1 MKINFTDEAL
11 ANLEDR
17 LLFLIKVQKVPLD
30 KVEEI
35 RANLFSSTKILL
47 DHPNIGQ
54 IEENFSHLKLNHRR
68 LIEGHYKIIYRVDS
82 GIIHVTDFFDT
93 REHPSKMRA

>member
-1 MKINFTDEAL
+1 MRINFTDEAL

-35 RANLFSSTKILL
+35 RSNLFSRTKTLL
-47 DHPNIGQ
+47 DHPNLGQ

-68 LIEGHYKIIYRVDS
+68 LIEGSYKIIYRVD
-82 GIIHVTDFFDT
+82 GDVIHVTDFFDT
-93 REHPSKMRA
+93 REHPSKMRS